1 MATTYSPAPAVASVV
16 AELVRK
22 HHSALQC
29 NTRIVCL
36 FREPTPM
43 ARGRLLLASVRIVT
57 GLPAYLMDHRDLAR
71 ERNPEGELNPD
82 GVAPQPFVLILVA
95 RKEWPLLPPEQWL
108 PVLDHQ
114 LCHIHVDPDTGEL
127 EMLPHDIEE
136 FTQVVARHG
145 LYTHELES
153 AATVLRDAGRP
164 KQLVFELEPPADP
177 AVIDLHKGQDV
188 TWSTGTHQ
196 LRGQVV
202 GVRGEI
208 ADVQRSDGYRGEAP
222 VAQLRMVRRAAG

>member
-29 NTRIVCL
+29 GTRIVCL

-43 ARGRLLLASVRIVT
+43 ARGRLCLASVRIVT
-57 GLPAYLMDHRDLAR
+57 GLSAYLMDHRDLAR
-71 ERNPEGELNPD
+71 ELTPDTTATPE
-82 GVAPQPFVLILVA
+82 PFVLILVA
-95 RKEWPLLPPEQWL
+95 RKEWTLLPPEQWL

-114 LCHIHVDPDTGEL
+114 LCHIHVDPDTGAL

-136 FTQVVARHG
+136 FTEVVARHG

-164 KQLVFELEPPADP
+164 KQLVFELGPPGEP
-177 AVIDLHKGQDV
+177 AVVDLHKGQDV

-202 GVRGEI
+202 AVRGEI